1 MHWAGV
7 HGVPTKDAA
16 DPLYQHNMV
25 EPTLQHPSGQ
35 NCVSEGNT
43 DLAGRT
49 VPFIF
54 LFFFFFF
61 SRQTKKKWNVSSSIP
76 GWNWN
81 KAEASMPRDIFFFF
95 FPILFLLCPGGNLKS
110 YCAGTFARTR
120 EVLRV
125 FPPACATPEYL
136 LAPAWAVVPSLGAA
150 PAT

>member
-1 MHWAGV
+1 MYPPRFQAGTE
-7 HGVPTKDAA
+7 TKQK
-16 DPLYQHNMV
+16 LRCHV
-25 EPTLQHPSGQ
+25 
-35 NCVSEGNT
+35 
-43 DLAGRT
+43 
-49 VPFIF
+49 IF
-54 LFFFFFF
+54 
-61 SRQTKKKWNVSSSIP
+61 
-76 GWNWN
+76 
-81 KAEASMPRDIFFFF
+81 FFFF